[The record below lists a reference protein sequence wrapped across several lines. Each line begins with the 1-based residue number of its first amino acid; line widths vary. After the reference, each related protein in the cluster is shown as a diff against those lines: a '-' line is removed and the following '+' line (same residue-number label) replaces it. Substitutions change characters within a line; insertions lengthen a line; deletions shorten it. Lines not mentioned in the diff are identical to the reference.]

1 LGSVYERIS
10 ITDGVNDDVNRKALG
25 VFHGFLDL
33 LSIIIHL
40 LKYAYILPSLD
51 HYHERHLYFG
61 FIY

>member
-1 LGSVYERIS
+1 MKFVKCLGSVYERIS

-40 LKYAYILPSLD
+40 LK
-51 HYHERHLYFG
+51 
-61 FIY
+61 